1 MTKAVC
7 KVFLCGSL
15 ETNTISEITQD
26 LITHSTIIYT
36 YMNVPLICIK
46 FQKIS
51 TRASFKD
58 VNINKADDAV
68 N

>member
-1 MTKAVC
+1 
-7 KVFLCGSL
+7 
-15 ETNTISEITQD
+15 
-26 LITHSTIIYT
+26 
-36 YMNVPLICIK
+36 MNVPLICIK